1 MKMNDFNSVRDA
13 LRELGRKQGIDL
25 GDEEAIAKFNDEIP
39 FGPRWDD
46 SRWLCYYLDDWD
58 EELEERLYYFFES
71 MRKYQDAMAKEDIKS
86 ASSSFF
92 LAVDFMG
99 SLRSF
104 FNCIENDMIKLLKG
118 EDKTN
123 DFQWP
128 QFDDE

>member
-1 MKMNDFNSVRDA
+1 MELNDLNSVRDA

-25 GDEEAIAKFNDEIP
+25 GDEKAIAKFNDEVP
-39 FGPRWDD
+39 FD
-46 SRWLCYYLDDWD
+46 SQWFCYYADDWN

-71 MRKYQDAMAKEDIKS
+71 MRDYQDAMAKKDIKF

-92 LAVDFMG
+92 SAMSLMG

-104 FNCIENDMIKLLKG
+104 FSSIEKDMIKLLKG